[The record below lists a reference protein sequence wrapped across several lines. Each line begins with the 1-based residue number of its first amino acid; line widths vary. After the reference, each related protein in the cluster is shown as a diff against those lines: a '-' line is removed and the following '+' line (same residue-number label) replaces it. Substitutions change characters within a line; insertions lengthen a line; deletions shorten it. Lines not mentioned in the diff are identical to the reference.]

1 VGRWTR
7 GRAPTAAAPRVA
19 PEESQWGTCASICRW
34 RHHLHLIVRRSAPC
48 LASRRRRSSVR
59 DFGHRRKGQTAAV
72 GGVDVV
78 GFGAGEPDFPT
89 PPAIVEAAVAACKD
103 PRKPS
108 LHPTGG
114 LAELKEAIVSKTA
127 RDSRYEITPKQVI
140 VTNGGKHAIYNAFA
154 ALLDP
159 GDEVLVPA
167 PYWTTYP
174 EAIRLAGGVP
184 VEVPTGSE
192 SGFKVT
198 VDQLQDAA
206 TDRTKVLLFV
216 SPSNP
221 TGAVY
226 SREQIAEIGRV
237 AVERGW
243 WCSPTRSTSILSTK
257 AIASI
262 RCRSW
267 CQSSP
272 SAASSP
278 TGRQDLR
285 DDRLACRMD
294 DRSGRHR
301 GSCHEP
307 PVAHDLKCQQRRT
320 ARRDSSF
327 DGTSARSLR

>member
-1 VGRWTR
+1 MQG
-7 GRAPTAAAPRVA
+7 
-19 PEESQWGTCASICRW
+19 
-34 RHHLHLIVRRSAPC
+34 
-48 LASRRRRSSVR
+48 
-59 DFGHRRKGQTAAV
+59 
-72 GGVDVV
+72 
-78 GFGAGEPDFPT
+78 
-89 PPAIVEAAVAACKD
+89 PAQ
-103 PRKPS
+103 PS
-108 LHPTGG
+108 LPPTGG
-114 LAELKEAIVSKTA
+114 LAEIKEAIVSKTA

-140 VTNGGKHAIYNAFA
+140 VTNGGKHAIYNVFA

-198 VDQLQDAA
+198 VDQLQDAV

-243 WCSPTRSTSILSTK
+243 WVLTDEIYEHLVYEGHSQHSMPVVVPELAERCIVANGVAKTYAMTGWRVGWMIGPATSWKLPRT
-257 AIASI
+257 
-262 RCRSW
+262 
-267 CQSSP
+267 SS
-272 SAASSP
+272 
-278 TGRQDLR
+278 
-285 DDRLACRMD
+285 
-294 DRSGRHR
+294 
-301 GSCHEP
+301 
-307 PVAHDLKCQQRRT
+307 RT
-320 ARRDSSF
+320 
-327 DGTSARSLR
+327 